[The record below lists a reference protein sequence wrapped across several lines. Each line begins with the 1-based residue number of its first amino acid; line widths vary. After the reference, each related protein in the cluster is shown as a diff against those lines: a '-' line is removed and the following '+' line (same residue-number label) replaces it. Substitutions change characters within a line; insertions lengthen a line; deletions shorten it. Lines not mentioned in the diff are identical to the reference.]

1 MGVIGLALY
10 LLPVLI
16 WLVRSVKVFKKLP
29 FKGYPGQAIVV
40 MLWLVLIALAVAI
53 TYFGVRAYL
62 SPELLFGFSSG
73 FSC

>member
-1 MGVIGLALY
+1 MLDTRLAQ
-10 LLPVLI
+10 
-16 WLVRSVKVFKKLP
+16 WKR
-29 FKGYPGQAIVV
+29 V

>member
-1 MGVIGLALY
+1 MLD
-10 LLPVLI
+10 
-16 WLVRSVKVFKKLP
+16 VRLTRW
-29 FKGYPGQAIVV
+29 QRIAI
-40 MLWLVLIALAVAI
+40 WLVLIALTAAV